1 MPLYCSWRCGHCND
15 TSETQLYPGE
25 FDLVREVSVDNFCR
39 DNMARSWEREY
50 FDTAKRDC
58 ERVSHPNGWAVC
70 LIPIPKCV
78 AWAEGEREGH
88 YFICGEPLQLT
99 RTSFDAWEPF
109 CCLDA
114 SSPKRDVSRSP
125 RRLLATWP
133 ACKQLVHEF
142 RGCRCWRSHVLP
154 TYQWPM
160 VCLAVVSSLFAFA
173 SDVVCGM
180 CACMRTRAVFPDFK
194 NNGMLNR
201 SFSLRPVLL

>member
-1 MPLYCSWRCGHCND
+1 MLSPLAGMPLYCSWRCGHCND

-58 ERVSHPNGWAVC
+58 ERVSHPNGWVVC
-70 LIPIPKCV
+70 LIPIPKSV

-125 RRLLATWP
+125 RNL
-133 ACKQLVHEF
+133 
-142 RGCRCWRSHVLP
+142 
-154 TYQWPM
+154 
-160 VCLAVVSSLFAFA
+160 
-173 SDVVCGM
+173 
-180 CACMRTRAVFPDFK
+180 ACMQAA
-194 NNGMLNR
+194 GA
-201 SFSLRPVLL
+201 